1 MTQKD
6 RRRGRYACMNEDPMT
21 AQAEI
26 MAPPT
31 STETRLPLH
40 KGIALVG
47 ISAFPV
53 ASVFSLL
60 EVRSP
65 SFAPVVFVF
74 ASTAGL
80 GLTIGLIS
88 RYALPHRGSALRWLV
103 ALFGLSIGMTFLGW
117 LSRASL
123 GMDLLGRSSPDP
135 YWVGLIRFVCA
146 AAVAW
151 MANRAWTDQ
160 STSPLH
166 FKLGIIGR
174 TKRGR
179 MRIGGGRPMRIRRR
193 GLRKRARIRIAAQ
206 VEHRCPFCLEIVEP
220 RDPRGAVECSICHSF
235 HHADCWA
242 VTGTCQVP
250 HHNG

>member
-6 RRRGRYACMNEDPMT
+6 RSRGRYACMNEDPMT
-21 AQAEI
+21 AQGEI

-47 ISAFPV
+47 ISAIPA
-53 ASVFSLL
+53 ASVFSIL
-60 EVRSP
+60 EVRSSTLSP
-65 SFAPVVFVF
+65 IVFVF

-80 GLTIGLIS
+80 GLTMGLVS
-88 RYALPHRGSALRWLV
+88 RYVLPSRGTAIRWLV

-151 MANRAWTDQ
+151 MAIRAWADEP
-160 STSPLH
+160 TSVLH
-166 FKLGIIGR
+166 LEPGR
-174 TKRGR
+174 IRRTRLGR
-179 MRIGGGRPMRIRRR
+179 MRLGGGRSMRIRSRR
-193 GLRKRARIRIAAQ
+193 LRKRARLRIAAQ